1 VDVKHVKVWGA
12 PVPGKLDF
20 KLHLSF
26 INRAIADRTR
36 STDSRSA
43 PQPVRWAI
51 RELALFDSLA
61 GLVAEDTLVWH
72 LALRVISGS
81 GQAKCREQ

>member
-1 VDVKHVKVWGA
+1 VDVKHVKVWDTS
-12 PVPGKLDF
+12 VPGILDL
-20 KLHLSF
+20 KLHLRF
-26 INRAIADRTR
+26 LYRAIAYHTR
-36 STDSRSA
+36 STDSRST

-61 GLVAEDTLVWH
+61 GPVSEDTLVWH